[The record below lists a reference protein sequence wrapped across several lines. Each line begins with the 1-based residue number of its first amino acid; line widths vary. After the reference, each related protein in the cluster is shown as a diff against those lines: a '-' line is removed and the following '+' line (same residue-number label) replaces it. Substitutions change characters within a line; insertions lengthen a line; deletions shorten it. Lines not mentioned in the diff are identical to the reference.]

1 MRKISFS
8 LRVYLFLSFIIDPIY
23 LVYQYISV
31 LRGKESS
38 ARFWERWV
46 NKKIYRPSGKLIWFH
61 AASVGEALSVIPLI
75 QKLVKEDQEL
85 NILITSTTMT
95 SAQIFEKK
103 PFCRVIHQMAPH
115 DTFFVSK
122 RFLTHWKPDLAI
134 RVESEIWP
142 RILLELKKNN
152 TPNFLFN
159 ARFSKKTLFKI
170 QQQAESSA
178 FLLSL
183 FDGIHVQ
190 ENYTKEILA
199 QVGVDVQ
206 KISVTGSLKDS
217 RKKLPVDKNDLKKFK
232 KVIGSQNVWLA
243 ASTHPG
249 EDEVILAAHKKI
261 SGILI
266 IAPRH
271 IERAKQIA
279 RLSSLLGFKT
289 QLRSEEPDIKAETAV
304 YIADT
309 MGEMGLWYSLT
320 SVAFIGGSLVEKG
333 GHNPV
338 EVAQFNTYIL
348 HGPNTYNALESYEK
362 LEQAGICFLVKNE
375 SELVQEILR
384 FQNLRKKLNVDLK
397 SLFDPENALKEAFNE
412 IKLITNS

>member
-1 MRKISFS
+1 M
-8 LRVYLFLSFIIDPIY
+8 YLFLSFLLDPIY
-23 LVYQYISV
+23 LIYQYISV

-46 NKKIYRPSGKLIWFH
+46 DKKIKRPSGKLIWFH
-61 AASVGEALSVIPLI
+61 SASVGETLSVIPLI
-75 QKLVKEDQEL
+75 QKLIKDDSEV

-103 PFCRVIHQMAPH
+103 PLRQVIHQMAPH
-115 DTFFVSK
+115 DTFFVSR

-142 RILLELKKNN
+142 RILLELKKIE

-183 FDGIHVQ
+183 FDCIHVQ

-261 SGILI
+261 GGILI

-348 HGPNTYNALESYEK
+348 HGPNTYNASERYEQ
-362 LEQAGICFLVKNE
+362 LRQAGICFLVKNE
-375 SELVQEILR
+375 SELVKETLR
-384 FQNLRKKLNVDLK
+384 VQNFGRKFNFDLK
-397 SLFDPENALKEAFNE
+397 SIFDPENALNEALNE
-412 IKLITNS
+412 IKLAVSY

>member
-1 MRKISFS
+1 M
-8 LRVYLFLSFIIDPIY
+8 YLFLSFLLDPIY
-23 LVYQYISV
+23 LIYQYISV

-46 NKKIYRPSGKLIWFH
+46 DKKIKRPSGKLIWFH
-61 AASVGEALSVIPLI
+61 SASVGETLSVIPLI
-75 QKLVKEDQEL
+75 QKLIKDDSEV

-103 PFCRVIHQMAPH
+103 PLRQVIHQMAPH
-115 DTFFVSK
+115 DTFFVSR

-142 RILLELKKNN
+142 RILLELKKDE

-261 SGILI
+261 GGILI

-348 HGPNTYNALESYEK
+348 HGPNTYNASERYEQ
-362 LEQAGICFLVKNE
+362 LRQAGICFLVKNE
-375 SELVQEILR
+375 RELVQETLR
-384 FQNLRKKLNVDLK
+384 FQNFRRKSNFDLN
-397 SLFDPENALKEAFNE
+397 SIFDPEYALSEALNE
-412 IKLITNS
+412 IKLVAKS

>member
-1 MRKISFS
+1 M
-8 LRVYLFLSFIIDPIY
+8 YLFLSFLLDPIY
-23 LVYQYISV
+23 LIYQYISV

-46 NKKIYRPSGKLIWFH
+46 DKKIKRPSGKLIWFH
-61 AASVGEALSVIPLI
+61 SASVGETLSVIPLI
-75 QKLVKEDQEL
+75 QKLIKDDSEV

-103 PFCRVIHQMAPH
+103 PLRQVIHQMAPH
-115 DTFFVSK
+115 DTFFVSR

-142 RILLELKKNN
+142 RILLELKKNE

-249 EDEVILAAHKKI
+249 EDEVILEAHKKI
-261 SGILI
+261 GGILI

-348 HGPNTYNALESYEK
+348 HGPNTYNALGSYEK

>member
-1 MRKISFS
+1 M
-8 LRVYLFLSFIIDPIY
+8 
-23 LVYQYISV
+23 
-31 LRGKESS
+31 RGKESL
-38 ARFWERWV
+38 ARFWERWAS
-46 NKKIYRPSGKLIWFH
+46 KKIKRPSGDLIWFH
-61 AASVGEALSVIPLI
+61 AASVGEVLSVIPLI
-75 QKLVKEDQEL
+75 QKLIKDDPLV
-85 NILITSTTMT
+85 NILVTSTTKA
-95 SAQIFEKK
+95 SAKIFENM
-103 PFCRVIHQMAPH
+103 PLRQVIHQMAPH
-115 DTFFVSK
+115 DTFLVSR

-142 RILLELKKNN
+142 RILLELKKNE

-159 ARFSKKTLFKI
+159 ARFSKKTLSKI

-183 FDGIHVQ
+183 FDCIHVQ
-190 ENYTKEILA
+190 ESSTKKILS

-206 KISVTGSLKDS
+206 KISVTGSLKDG
-217 RKKLPVDKNDLKKFK
+217 RKKLTVNKNDLKKFK
-232 KVIGSQNVWLA
+232 KVIGSQKVWLA

-249 EDEVILAAHKKI
+249 EDEVILAAHKKVD
-261 SGILI
+261 GILL

-279 RLSSLLGFKT
+279 KLSSLMGFKT
-289 QLRSEEPDIKAETAV
+289 QLRSEEPDIKSETAV

-348 HGPNTYNALESYEK
+348 HGPNTYNASERYEQ
-362 LEQAGICFLVKNE
+362 LRQAGICFLVKNE
-375 SELVQEILR
+375 RELVQETLR
-384 FQNLRKKLNVDLK
+384 FQNFRRKSNFDLK
-397 SLFDPENALKEAFNE
+397 FIDPS
-412 IKLITNS
+412 TGP

>member
-1 MRKISFS
+1 M
-8 LRVYLFLSFIIDPIY
+8 YLFLSFLLDPIY
-23 LVYQYISV
+23 LTYQYISV

-46 NKKIYRPSGKLIWFH
+46 DKKIKRPSGKLIWFH
-61 AASVGEALSVIPLI
+61 SASVGETLSVIPLI
-75 QKLVKEDQEL
+75 QKLIKDDPEV

-103 PFCRVIHQMAPH
+103 PLRQVIHQMAPH
-115 DTFFVSK
+115 DTFFVSR

-142 RILLELKKNN
+142 RILLELKKDE

-261 SGILI
+261 GGILI

-279 RLSSLLGFKT
+279 RHSSLLGFKT

-338 EVAQFNTYIL
+338 EVAQFNKYIL
-348 HGPNTYNALESYEK
+348 HGPNTYNALERYEQ
-362 LEQAGICFLVKNE
+362 LRQAGICFLVKNE
-375 SELVQEILR
+375 RELVQETLR
-384 FQNLRKKLNVDLK
+384 FQNFRRKSKFDLN
-397 SLFDPENALKEAFNE
+397 SIFDPEYALNEALNE
-412 IKLITNS
+412 IKLFAKS

>member
-1 MRKISFS
+1 MKKISFS
-8 LRVYLFLSFIIDPIY
+8 LRLYFFLSFLIDPIY
-23 LVYQYISV
+23 FVYQYITV
-31 LRGKESS
+31 WRGKENL
-38 ARFWERWV
+38 ARFSERWV
-46 NKKIYRPSGKLIWFH
+46 NKKIKRPSGKLIWFH
-61 AASVGEALSVIPLI
+61 AASVGETLSVIPLI
-75 QKLVKEDQEL
+75 EKLLKEDHQV

-122 RFLTHWKPDLAI
+122 RFLTYWKPDLAI

-142 RILLELKKNN
+142 RILLELKKNKI
-152 TPNFLFN
+152 PNFLLN
-159 ARFSKKTLFKI
+159 ARFSKRTISKI
-170 QQQAESSA
+170 KQQAKSSA

-183 FDGIHVQ
+183 FDRIHVQ
-190 ENYTKEILA
+190 ENSTKEILS
-199 QVGVDVQ
+199 QLGVEIR

-217 RKKLPVDKNDLKKFK
+217 RNKLTVDKNDLKKFK
-232 KVIGSQNVWLA
+232 KVIGSQKVWVA

-249 EDEVILAAHKKI
+249 EDEVILKAHKKI
-261 SGILI
+261 GGILL

-271 IERAKQIA
+271 IDRAKQIV
-279 RLSSLLGFKT
+279 RLSSSLGFKT

-333 GHNPV
+333 GHNPI
-338 EVAQFNTYIL
+338 EAAQFNTYIL
-348 HGPNTYNALESYEK
+348 HGPNTYNALERYEQ
-362 LEQAGICFLVKNE
+362 LRQAGICCLVQDA
-375 SELVQEILR
+375 SELVKEILR
-384 FQNLRKKLNVDLK
+384 IQNLRRKFNFDLN
-397 SLFDPENALKEAFNE
+397 SIFDPEYALNEALNE
-412 IKLITNS
+412 IKLVTNY

>member
-1 MRKISFS
+1 M
-8 LRVYLFLSFIIDPIY
+8 YLFLSFLLDPIY
-23 LVYQYISV
+23 LIYQYISV

-46 NKKIYRPSGKLIWFH
+46 DKKIKRPSGKLIWFH
-61 AASVGEALSVIPLI
+61 SASVGETLSVIPLI
-75 QKLVKEDQEL
+75 QKLIKDDPEV

-103 PFCRVIHQMAPH
+103 PLRQVIHQMAPH
-115 DTFFVSK
+115 DTFFVSR
-122 RFLTHWKPDLAI
+122 RFLTYWKPDLAI

-142 RILLELKKNN
+142 RILLELKKNE

-183 FDGIHVQ
+183 FDCIHVQ

-261 SGILI
+261 GGILI

-348 HGPNTYNALESYEK
+348 HGPNTYNASERYEQ
-362 LEQAGICFLVKNE
+362 LRQAGICFLVKNE
-375 SELVQEILR
+375 RELVQETLR
-384 FQNLRKKLNVDLK
+384 FQNFRRKSNFDLN
-397 SLFDPENALKEAFNE
+397 SIFDPEYALSEALNE
-412 IKLITNS
+412 IKLVAKS

>member
-1 MRKISFS
+1 M
-8 LRVYLFLSFIIDPIY
+8 RVYLFLSFLLDPMY
-23 LVYQYISV
+23 LIYQYISV

-46 NKKIYRPSGKLIWFH
+46 DKKIKRPSGKLIWFH
-61 AASVGEALSVIPLI
+61 SASVGETLSVIPLI
-75 QKLVKEDQEL
+75 KKLIKDDPEV

-103 PFCRVIHQMAPH
+103 PLRQVTHQMAPH
-115 DTFFVSK
+115 DTFFVSR
-122 RFLTHWKPDLAI
+122 RFLNYWKPDLAI

-142 RILLELKKNN
+142 RILLELKKNE

-159 ARFSKKTLFKI
+159 ARFSKKTLSKI

-183 FDGIHVQ
+183 FDCIHVQ
-190 ENYTKEILA
+190 ESSTKKILS

-206 KISVTGSLKDS
+206 KISVTGSLKDG
-217 RKKLPVDKNDLKKFK
+217 RKKLPANKNDLKKFK
-232 KVIGSQNVWLA
+232 KVIGSQKVWLA

-249 EDEVILAAHKKI
+249 EDEVILAAHKKVG
-261 SGILI
+261 GILL

-289 QLRSEEPDIKAETAV
+289 QLRSEEPDIKAETSV

-320 SVAFIGGSLVEKG
+320 SVVFVGGSLVEKG

-338 EVAQFNTYIL
+338 EVAQFNKYIL
-348 HGPNTYNALESYEK
+348 HGPNTYNALERYEQ
-362 LEQAGICFLVKNE
+362 LRQAGICFLVKNE
-375 SELVQEILR
+375 SELVKEILR
-384 FQNLRKKLNVDLK
+384 VQNSIRKFNFDLN
-397 SLFDPENALKEAFNE
+397 SIFDPENALNEALNE
-412 IKLITNS
+412 IKLVTNY

>member
-1 MRKISFS
+1 M
-8 LRVYLFLSFIIDPIY
+8 YLVLSFLLDPIY
-23 LVYQYISV
+23 LIYQYISV

-46 NKKIYRPSGKLIWFH
+46 DKKIKRPSGKLIWFH
-61 AASVGEALSVIPLI
+61 SASVGETLSVIPLI
-75 QKLVKEDQEL
+75 QKLIKDDPEV

-103 PFCRVIHQMAPH
+103 PLRQVIHQMAPH
-115 DTFFVSK
+115 DTFFVSR

-142 RILLELKKNN
+142 RILLELKKNE

-183 FDGIHVQ
+183 FDCIHVQ

-261 SGILI
+261 GGILI

-279 RLSSLLGFKT
+279 RLSSLLGCKT

-338 EVAQFNTYIL
+338 EVAQFNAYIL
-348 HGPNTYNALESYEK
+348 HGPNTYNALERYEQ
-362 LEQAGICFLVKNE
+362 LRQAGICFLVRNE
-375 SELVQEILR
+375 SELAKETLR
-384 FQNLRKKLNVDLK
+384 IQNFGRKFNFDLK
-397 SLFDPENALKEAFNE
+397 SIFDPENALNEALNE
-412 IKLITNS
+412 IKLAISC

>member
-1 MRKISFS
+1 MKKISFS
-8 LRVYLFLSFIIDPIY
+8 LRLYFFLSFLIDPIY
-23 LVYQYISV
+23 FVYQYISV
-31 LRGKESS
+31 WRGKENL
-38 ARFWERWV
+38 ARFSERWV
-46 NKKIYRPSGKLIWFH
+46 NKKIKRPSGKLIWFH
-61 AASVGEALSVIPLI
+61 AASVGETLSVIPLI
-75 QKLVKEDQEL
+75 QKLLEEDHQV

-122 RFLTHWKPDLAI
+122 RFLTYWKPDLAI

-142 RILLELKKNN
+142 RILLELKKNKI
-152 TPNFLFN
+152 PNFLLN
-159 ARFSKKTLFKI
+159 ARFSKRTISKI
-170 QQQAESSA
+170 KQQAKSSA

-183 FDGIHVQ
+183 FDRIHVQ
-190 ENYTKEILA
+190 ENSTKKILSQLGVEIR
-199 QVGVDVQ
+199 

-217 RKKLPVDKNDLKKFK
+217 RNKLTVDKNDLKKFK
-232 KVIGSQNVWLA
+232 KVIGSQKVWVA

-249 EDEVILAAHKKI
+249 EDEIILEAHKKI
-261 SGILI
+261 GGILL

-271 IERAKQIA
+271 IDRAKQIV
-279 RLSSLLGFKT
+279 RLSSSLGFKT

-333 GHNPV
+333 GHNPI
-338 EVAQFNTYIL
+338 EAAQFNTYIL
-348 HGPNTYNALESYEK
+348 HGPNTYNALERYEQ
-362 LEQAGICFLVKNE
+362 LRQAGICCSVQDA
-375 SELVQEILR
+375 SELVKAILR
-384 FQNLRKKLNVDLK
+384 VQNLRRKFNFDLK
-397 SLFDPENALKEAFNE
+397 SIFDPEYALNEALNE
-412 IKLITNS
+412 IKLVTNY

>member
-1 MRKISFS
+1 M
-8 LRVYLFLSFIIDPIY
+8 YLFLSFLLDPIY
-23 LVYQYISV
+23 LIYQYISV

-46 NKKIYRPSGKLIWFH
+46 DKKIKRPSGKLIWFH
-61 AASVGEALSVIPLI
+61 SASVGETLSVIPLI
-75 QKLVKEDQEL
+75 QKLIKDDSEV

-103 PFCRVIHQMAPH
+103 PLRQVIHQMAPH
-115 DTFFVSK
+115 DTFFVSR

-142 RILLELKKNN
+142 RILLELKKNE

-348 HGPNTYNALESYEK
+348 HGPNTYNASERYEQ
-362 LEQAGICFLVKNE
+362 LRQAGICFLVKNE
-375 SELVQEILR
+375 RELVQETLR
-384 FQNLRKKLNVDLK
+384 FQNFRRKSNFDLN
-397 SLFDPENALKEAFNE
+397 SIFDPEYALNEALNE
-412 IKLITNS
+412 IKLFAKS

>member
-1 MRKISFS
+1 M
-8 LRVYLFLSFIIDPIY
+8 YLVLSFLLDPIY
-23 LVYQYISV
+23 LIYQYISV

-46 NKKIYRPSGKLIWFH
+46 DKKIKRPPGKLIWFH
-61 AASVGEALSVIPLI
+61 SASVGETLSVIPLI
-75 QKLVKEDQEL
+75 QKLIKDDPEV

-103 PFCRVIHQMAPH
+103 PLRQVIHQMAPH
-115 DTFFVSK
+115 DTFFISR

-142 RILLELKKNN
+142 RILLELKKNE

-183 FDGIHVQ
+183 FDCIHVQ

-261 SGILI
+261 GGILI

-279 RLSSLLGFKT
+279 RLSSLLGCKT

-333 GHNPV
+333 GHNAV
-338 EVAQFNTYIL
+338 EVAQFNAYIL
-348 HGPNTYNALESYEK
+348 HGPNTYNALERYEQ
-362 LEQAGICFLVKNE
+362 LRQAGICFLVKNE
-375 SELVQEILR
+375 SELAKETLR
-384 FQNLRKKLNVDLK
+384 IQNFGRKFNFDLK
-397 SLFDPENALKEAFNE
+397 SIFDPENALNEALNE
-412 IKLITNS
+412 IKLAISC

>member
-1 MRKISFS
+1 M
-8 LRVYLFLSFIIDPIY
+8 RVYLFLSFLLDPMY
-23 LVYQYISV
+23 LIYQYISV

-46 NKKIYRPSGKLIWFH
+46 DKKIKRPSGKLIWFH
-61 AASVGEALSVIPLI
+61 SASVGETLSVIPLI
-75 QKLVKEDQEL
+75 KKLIKDDPEV

-103 PFCRVIHQMAPH
+103 PLRQVTHQMAPH
-115 DTFFVSK
+115 DTFFVSR
-122 RFLTHWKPDLAI
+122 RFLTYWKPDLAI

-142 RILLELKKNN
+142 RILLELKKNE

-178 FLLSL
+178 FILSL
-183 FDGIHVQ
+183 FDCIHVQ

-261 SGILI
+261 GGILI

-348 HGPNTYNALESYEK
+348 HGPNTYNALERYEQ
-362 LEQAGICFLVKNE
+362 LRQSGICFLVKNE
-375 SELVQEILR
+375 SELVKEILR
-384 FQNLRKKLNVDLK
+384 VQNSIRKFNFDLN
-397 SLFDPENALKEAFNE
+397 SLSDPENALNEALNE
-412 IKLITNS
+412 IKLAVSY

>member
-1 MRKISFS
+1 M
-8 LRVYLFLSFIIDPIY
+8 YLFLSFLLDPIY
-23 LVYQYISV
+23 LIYQYISV

-46 NKKIYRPSGKLIWFH
+46 DKKIKRPSGKLIWFH
-61 AASVGEALSVIPLI
+61 SASVGETLSVIPLI
-75 QKLVKEDQEL
+75 QKLIKDDSEV

-103 PFCRVIHQMAPH
+103 PLRQVIHQMAPH
-115 DTFFVSK
+115 DTFFVSR

-142 RILLELKKNN
+142 RILLELKKNE

-261 SGILI
+261 GGILI

-271 IERAKQIA
+271 VERAKQIA

-348 HGPNTYNALESYEK
+348 HGPNTYNASERYEQ
-362 LEQAGICFLVKNE
+362 LRQAGICFLVKNE
-375 SELVQEILR
+375 SEIVKETLRVQN
-384 FQNLRKKLNVDLK
+384 FGRKFNFDLK
-397 SLFDPENALKEAFNE
+397 SIFDPENALNEALNE
-412 IKLITNS
+412 IKLAVSY

>member
-1 MRKISFS
+1 M
-8 LRVYLFLSFIIDPIY
+8 RVYLFLSFLLDPMY
-23 LVYQYISV
+23 LIYQYISV

-46 NKKIYRPSGKLIWFH
+46 DKKVKRPSGKLIWFH
-61 AASVGEALSVIPLI
+61 SASVGETLSVIPLI
-75 QKLVKEDQEL
+75 QKLIKDDPEV

-103 PFCRVIHQMAPH
+103 PLRQVIHQMAPH
-115 DTFFVSK
+115 DTFFVSR

-142 RILLELKKNN
+142 RILLELKKNE

-261 SGILI
+261 GGILI

-271 IERAKQIA
+271 VERAKQIA

-348 HGPNTYNALESYEK
+348 HGPNTYNASERYEQ
-362 LEQAGICFLVKNE
+362 LRQAGICFLVKNE
-375 SELVQEILR
+375 RELVQETLR
-384 FQNLRKKLNVDLK
+384 FQNFRRKSNFDLN
-397 SLFDPENALKEAFNE
+397 SIFDPEYALNEALNE
-412 IKLITNS
+412 IKLFAKS

>member
-1 MRKISFS
+1 M
-8 LRVYLFLSFIIDPIY
+8 RVYLFLSFLLDPMY
-23 LVYQYISV
+23 LIYQYISV

-46 NKKIYRPSGKLIWFH
+46 DKKVKRPSGKLIWFH
-61 AASVGEALSVIPLI
+61 SASVGETLSVIPLI
-75 QKLVKEDQEL
+75 QKLIKDDPEV

-103 PFCRVIHQMAPH
+103 PLRQVIHQMAPH
-115 DTFFVSK
+115 DTFFVSR

-142 RILLELKKNN
+142 RILLELKKNE
-152 TPNFLFN
+152 TPNFLLN

-183 FDGIHVQ
+183 FDCIHVQ

-261 SGILI
+261 GGILI

-348 HGPNTYNALESYEK
+348 HGPNTYNALERYEQ
-362 LEQAGICFLVKNE
+362 LRQAGICFLVKNE
-375 SELVQEILR
+375 SELVKETLR
-384 FQNLRKKLNVDLK
+384 VQNFGRKFNFDLK
-397 SLFDPENALKEAFNE
+397 SIFDPENALNEALNE
-412 IKLITNS
+412 IKLAISY

>member
-1 MRKISFS
+1 MREISFS
-8 LRVYLFLSFIIDPIY
+8 LRVYLVLSFLLDPIY

-31 LRGKESS
+31 LRGKENL

-46 NKKIYRPSGKLIWFH
+46 DKKINRPSGKLIWFH
-61 AASVGEALSVIPLI
+61 AASVGETLSIIPLI
-75 QKLVKEDQEL
+75 EKLIEEDHQV
-85 NILITSTTMT
+85 NILLTSTTRT

-103 PFCRVIHQMAPH
+103 SLDRVIHQMAPH

-142 RILLELKKNN
+142 RILLELKKNK
-152 TPNFLFN
+152 TPNFLLN
-159 ARFSKKTLFKI
+159 ARFSKKTLLKI
-170 QQQAESSA
+170 HQQAKFYS

-183 FDGIHVQ
+183 FDCIHVQ
-190 ENYTKEILA
+190 ESSTKQVLSE
-199 QVGVDVQ
+199 VGVEAQ
-206 KISVTGSLKDS
+206 KISVTGSLKDG
-217 RKKLPVDKNDLKKFK
+217 RQKLSVDKNDLKNFD
-232 KVIGSQNVWLA
+232 KVIGNQKVWLA

-261 SGILI
+261 GGTLL

-271 IERAKQIA
+271 IGRAKKIA
-279 RLSSLLGFKT
+279 KFSRSLGFNT
-289 QLRSEEPDIKAETAV
+289 QLRSEEPEIKAGTAV

-348 HGPNTYNALESYEK
+348 HGPNTYNAMERYEQ
-362 LEQAGICFLVKNE
+362 LRQAGICFLVKSE
-375 SELVQEILR
+375 SELVKEVLHA
-384 FQNLRKKLNVDLK
+384 QNSKRKFNFDPK
-397 SLFDPENALKEAFNE
+397 SLFHPENALNEALNE
-412 IKLITNS
+412 IKLVINF

>member
-1 MRKISFS
+1 M
-8 LRVYLFLSFIIDPIY
+8 YLFLSFLLDPIY
-23 LVYQYISV
+23 LIYQYISV

-46 NKKIYRPSGKLIWFH
+46 DKKIKRPSGKLIWFH
-61 AASVGEALSVIPLI
+61 SASVGETLSVIPLI
-75 QKLVKEDQEL
+75 QKLIKDDSEV

-103 PFCRVIHQMAPH
+103 PLRQVIHQMAPH
-115 DTFFVSK
+115 DTFFVSR

-142 RILLELKKNN
+142 RILLELKKNE

-261 SGILI
+261 GGILI

-289 QLRSEEPDIKAETAV
+289 QLRSEEHDIKAETAV

-348 HGPNTYNALESYEK
+348 HGPNTYNASERYEQ
-362 LEQAGICFLVKNE
+362 LRQAGICFLVKNE
-375 SELVQEILR
+375 RELVQETLR
-384 FQNLRKKLNVDLK
+384 FQNFRRKSNFDLN
-397 SLFDPENALKEAFNE
+397 SIFDPEYALSEALNE
-412 IKLITNS
+412 IKMVAKS

>member
-1 MRKISFS
+1 M
-8 LRVYLFLSFIIDPIY
+8 
-23 LVYQYISV
+23 
-31 LRGKESS
+31 RGKESS

-46 NKKIYRPSGKLIWFH
+46 DKKVKRPSGKLIWFH
-61 AASVGEALSVIPLI
+61 SASVGETLSVIPLI
-75 QKLVKEDQEL
+75 QKLIKDDPEV

-103 PFCRVIHQMAPH
+103 PLRQVIHQMAPH
-115 DTFFVSK
+115 DTFFVSR

-142 RILLELKKNN
+142 RILLELKKNE

-183 FDGIHVQ
+183 FDCIHVQ
-190 ENYTKEILA
+190 EKYTKEILA

-261 SGILI
+261 GGILI

-271 IERAKQIA
+271 VERAKQIA

-348 HGPNTYNALESYEK
+348 HGPNTYNALERYEQ
-362 LEQAGICFLVKNE
+362 LRQAGICFLVKNE
-375 SELVQEILR
+375 SELVKETLR
-384 FQNLRKKLNVDLK
+384 VQNFGRKFNFDLK
-397 SLFDPENALKEAFNE
+397 SIFDPENALNEALNE
-412 IKLITNS
+412 IKLAVSY

>member
-1 MRKISFS
+1 
-8 LRVYLFLSFIIDPIY
+8 
-23 LVYQYISV
+23 
-31 LRGKESS
+31 
-38 ARFWERWV
+38 
-46 NKKIYRPSGKLIWFH
+46 
-61 AASVGEALSVIPLI
+61 
-75 QKLVKEDQEL
+75 
-85 NILITSTTMT
+85 
-95 SAQIFEKK
+95 
-103 PFCRVIHQMAPH
+103 MAPH
-115 DTFFVSK
+115 DTFFISR

-142 RILLELKKNN
+142 RILLELKKNE

-183 FDGIHVQ
+183 FDCIHVQ

-261 SGILI
+261 GGILI

-279 RLSSLLGFKT
+279 RLSSLLGCKT

-338 EVAQFNTYIL
+338 EVAQFNAYIL
-348 HGPNTYNALESYEK
+348 HGPNTYNALERYEQ
-362 LEQAGICFLVKNE
+362 LRQAGICFLVKNE
-375 SELVQEILR
+375 SELAKETLR
-384 FQNLRKKLNVDLK
+384 IQNFGRKFNFDLK
-397 SLFDPENALKEAFNE
+397 SIFDPENALNEALNE
-412 IKLITNS
+412 IKLAISC

>member
-1 MRKISFS
+1 
-8 LRVYLFLSFIIDPIY
+8 
-23 LVYQYISV
+23 
-31 LRGKESS
+31 
-38 ARFWERWV
+38 
-46 NKKIYRPSGKLIWFH
+46 
-61 AASVGEALSVIPLI
+61 
-75 QKLVKEDQEL
+75 
-85 NILITSTTMT
+85 MT

-103 PFCRVIHQMAPH
+103 PLRQVIHQMAPH
-115 DTFFVSK
+115 DTFFVSR

-142 RILLELKKNN
+142 RILLELKKNE

-170 QQQAESSA
+170 QQQAESYA

-183 FDGIHVQ
+183 FDCIHVQ

-261 SGILI
+261 GGILL

-271 IERAKQIA
+271 IDRAKQIV
-279 RLSSLLGFKT
+279 RLSSSLGFKT
-289 QLRSEEPDIKAETAV
+289 QLRSEQSDIKAETAV

-333 GHNPV
+333 GHNPI
-338 EVAQFNTYIL
+338 EAAQFNTYIL
-348 HGPNTYNALESYEK
+348 HGPNTYNALERYEQ
-362 LEQAGICFLVKNE
+362 LRQAGICCLVQDA
-375 SELVQEILR
+375 SELVKAILR
-384 FQNLRKKLNVDLK
+384 IQNLRRKFNFDLN
-397 SLFDPENALKEAFNE
+397 SIFDPEYALNEALNE
-412 IKLITNS
+412 IKLVTNY

>member
-1 MRKISFS
+1 M
-8 LRVYLFLSFIIDPIY
+8 YLFLSFLLDPIY
-23 LVYQYISV
+23 LIYQYISV

-46 NKKIYRPSGKLIWFH
+46 DKKIKRPSGKLIWFH
-61 AASVGEALSVIPLI
+61 SASVGETLSVIPLI
-75 QKLVKEDQEL
+75 QKLIKDDSEV

-103 PFCRVIHQMAPH
+103 PLRQVIHQMAPH
-115 DTFFVSK
+115 DTFFVSR

-142 RILLELKKNN
+142 RILLELKKDE

-261 SGILI
+261 GGILI

-271 IERAKQIA
+271 VERAKQIA

-348 HGPNTYNALESYEK
+348 HGPNTYNASERYEQ
-362 LEQAGICFLVKNE
+362 LRQAGICFLVKNE
-375 SELVQEILR
+375 RELVQETLR
-384 FQNLRKKLNVDLK
+384 FQNFRRKSNFDLN
-397 SLFDPENALKEAFNE
+397 SIFDPEYALNEALNE
-412 IKLITNS
+412 IKLFAKS